1 MPKPK
6 NATGLSA
13 FLNVIMHFLK
23 IILCGYEFQHFLF
36 ILAFLSSVYCRR
48 YPVYSW

>member
-23 IILCGYEFQHFLF
+23 IILCGYEFQHLLLSVLF
-36 ILAFLSSVYCRR
+36 ILAF
-48 YPVYSW
+48 